1 MFVFFLFSCI
11 KEKMMF
17 VKVAYLGFGGFDLGS
32 RIACFLTC
40 ANERAW
46 RGMEDYGM
54 ERN

>member
-1 MFVFFLFSCI
+1 MFVFFLFSSI

-17 VKVAYLGFGGFDLGS
+17 VKMAYLGFEGFDLGS

-40 ANERAW
+40 VNERG